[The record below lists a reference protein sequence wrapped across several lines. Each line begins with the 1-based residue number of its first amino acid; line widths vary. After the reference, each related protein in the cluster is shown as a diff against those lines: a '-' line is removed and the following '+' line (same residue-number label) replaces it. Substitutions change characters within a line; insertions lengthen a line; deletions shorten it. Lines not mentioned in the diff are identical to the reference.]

1 MQPCY
6 SKNPA
11 CHAFFPDKPRKPQN
25 ESITLAKCQLRIFHF
40 YFSGI
45 FQTPLVPLSNLSA
58 PSAAAAVIRASSSVA
73 GPVGITTPPTTA
85 VAGIPPLGSRP
96 SNDPMGPMVTSTSIS
111 AARRSVSPPA
121 ASSLGMGMDK
131 SAVSAPHSPSPVGS
145 MISKENS
152 NSQQGGVPSPT
163 YSQVR
168 EFLNWYAHK
177 YNLTNLSCLIDTSTY
192 KSNNKSLFQ
201 FQNGLSDVTLSNS
214 HSKSHPFYSTNQMPI
229 YFATKKDVGLQ
240 S

>member
-1 MQPCY
+1 MPCLFSWQT
-6 SKNPA
+6 SKTSKRVNYYNCRRMPI
-11 CHAFFPDKPRKPQN
+11 N
-25 ESITLAKCQLRIFHF
+25 FHF

-96 SNDPMGPMVTSTSIS
+96 SNDPIGPMVTSTSIS

-131 SAVSAPHSPSPVGS
+131 SAASAPHSPSPVGS

-168 EFLNWYAHK
+168 KFRKYLKGWNAWTDAHA
-177 YNLTNLSCLIDTSTY
+177 SW
-192 KSNNKSLFQ
+192 
-201 FQNGLSDVTLSNS
+201 
-214 HSKSHPFYSTNQMPI
+214 PI
-229 YFATKKDVGLQ
+229 WIA
-240 S
+240 

>member
-1 MQPCY
+1 MP
-6 SKNPA
+6 
-11 CHAFFPDKPRKPQN
+11 FFLTNLENLKT
-25 ESITLAKCQLRIFHF
+25 SQLPTIRRRMPINFHF
-40 YFSGI
+40 YFLGI

-131 SAVSAPHSPSPVGS
+131 SAASAPHSPSPVGS

-163 YSQVR
+163 YSQVCK
-168 EFLNWYAHK
+168 FHK
-177 YNLTNLSCLIDTSTY
+177 YLISILECL
-192 KSNNKSLFQ
+192 N
-201 FQNGLSDVTLSNS
+201 
-214 HSKSHPFYSTNQMPI
+214 
-229 YFATKKDVGLQ
+229 
-240 S
+240 